1 METDIS
7 EVQMQRAAGKT
18 TIYEVLSA
26 AAAKYPDKPAFFSLI
41 KGVRMVITYQELIE
55 LVGSVSSGLR
65 ALGMKK
71 GDVAGIFSANRP
83 EWAIADLAA
92 MKAGC
97 VTVPLYTT
105 LSVVE
110 VRHIIN
116 DSKMKLIFV
125 DDMKTLDTVNR
136 VKKDAPGLEY
146 VVMFD
151 ELDYRKNF
159 IDGNAGQY
167 KNAIK
172 YEKLKSTYESRED
185 ADPPVMP
192 EDLATIV
199 YTSGTTS
206 RSKGVMLSH
215 YNITSNAL
223 ACKDR
228 LKIYSSDIYYSF
240 LPLSHMFERTAGYYA
255 MLFSGAAITYAS
267 DLSKLTAEIKEIRPT
282 ILLTVPRVLE
292 KVYNTVMHKVESG
305 GMIRKALVKWSVSVL
320 NAYENRKY
328 KKERI
333 GPALKIKVSVL
344 DFVVARNFRA
354 IAGGRLRYIISGG
367 APLDRQMAKVF
378 YIMGFNILEGYGMT
392 ETSPVIACNTPEE
405 NTLGTVGKPF
415 DGLRVKIGE
424 GGEILVKGPGV
435 MTGYLGMEEETKKA
449 MDTEGWLHTGDM
461 GAIDEKG
468 NLAITGRIKDIIVT
482 SYGKKVAPEPIE
494 AQILKSR
501 YLKHAM
507 LYGDNRKFIIALLVP
522 DEENIRKFSAEKE
535 LPMEYDGLLRSAEI
549 NGLINEVIKT
559 VNKKLAQYEQ
569 IKGFV
574 LVRDDFTAEN
584 GMMTP
589 TLKLKRKSVAGKYM
603 GLLDDTLKQ
612 LEEKHGK

>member
-1 METDIS
+1 MKG
-7 EVQMQRAAGKT
+7 AATKT
-18 TIYEVLSA
+18 TIYGEISGI
-26 AAAKYPDKPAFFSLI
+26 AAKYPGKSAFFSLI
-41 KGVRMVITYQELIE
+41 QGGRREITYQELIDSA
-55 LVGSVSSGLR
+55 GSVSSGLR

-71 GDVAGIFSANRP
+71 GNVAGIFSANRP
-83 EWAIADLAA
+83 EWVIADLAIL
-92 MKAGC
+92 KAGC

-105 LSVVE
+105 LSAVE

-125 DDMKTLDTVNR
+125 DGMKALDTINR
-136 VKKDAPGLEY
+136 VKKDVPWLEH

-151 ELDYRKNF
+151 SLDYRKNF
-159 IDGNAGQY
+159 IAGNAGPY
-167 KNAIK
+167 KTALK
-172 YEKLKSTYESRED
+172 YEELKRTHKAVDSAFPTVLPD
-185 ADPPVMP
+185 DI
-192 EDLATIV
+192 ATIV

-215 YNITSNAL
+215 YNIASNAL
-223 ACKDR
+223 AGRDR
-228 LKIYSSDIYYSF
+228 LKISSSDIYYSF

-255 MLFSGAAITYAS
+255 MLFSGATITYAS
-267 DLSKLTAEIKEIRPT
+267 DLSKLTEEIKNVRPT

-292 KVYNTVMHKVESG
+292 KIYNTVMQKIDSG
-305 GMIRKALVKWSVSVL
+305 SAFRKALVKGAVAVL
-320 NAYENRKY
+320 NTYENMKYRKE
-328 KKERI
+328 KTGLVLRI
-333 GPALKIKVSVL
+333 KAAVL
-344 DFVVARNFRA
+344 DFMVARSFRA

-367 APLDRQMAKVF
+367 APLDRQVAKVF

-415 DGLRVKIGE
+415 DGLLLKIGE
-424 GGEILVKGPGV
+424 GDEILVKGPGI
-435 MTGYLGMEEETKKA
+435 MRGYLGMDEETKKA
-449 MDTEGWLHTGDM
+449 IDPEGWLHTGDM
-461 GAIDEKG
+461 GAIDGKG

-494 AQILKSR
+494 AQLLKSR

-522 DEENIRKFSAEKE
+522 DEENIRKFAAEKK
-535 LPMEYDGLLRSAEI
+535 LPMEYDALLKSDEIRS
-549 NGLINEVIKT
+549 LINEAIKT
-559 VNKKLAQYEQ
+559 LNKKLAQYEQ

-574 LVRDDFTAEN
+574 LIRDDFTTEN

-589 TLKLKRKSVAGKYM
+589 TLKLKRKGVAGKYM
-603 GLLDDTLKQ
+603 GILEETLKR
-612 LEEKHGK
+612 LEEQHGK